1 MMERALNQPPTAY
14 VQAWFDRLAW
24 QRHPLALFEKYDL
37 LLTPTTPCPAFPVGL
52 DHPAE
57 IAGKPITGYG
67 WVPFTYPF
75 NVTGQPACSV
85 PAGFTKT
92 RLPVGLQI
100 VGRRFDDA
108 TVLRAAAAF
117 ERARPWAAERPPLD

>member
-1 MMERALNQPPTAY
+1 MERTLRQPPTTY

-24 QRHPLALFEKYDL
+24 QRHPL
-37 LLTPTTPCPAFPVGL
+37 PSSRSTTCCSRRRLPCPAFPVGL

-85 PAGFTKT
+85 PAGFTKA

-117 ERARPWAAERPPLD
+117 ERARPWAGERPAID